1 MTMTSKKTRPSMP
14 SRIGMWSTITGAID
28 GGWGPTAR
36 MLVILVV
43 RGGIAIGTVLAVGAS
58 PAASVFRSLL
68 P

>member
-1 MTMTSKKTRPSMP
+1 MP